1 MSSLFRLLSTV
12 DNSLRRLAQVA
23 GEIFLIVQCMYFLQV
38 DLVNLH
44 WQVLT
49 VLLKFQLLF
58 VCGEA
63 FLITEKS
70 A

>member
-49 VLLKFQLLF
+49 VLLKFQILF

>member
-49 VLLKFQLLF
+49 VLLTFQILF

>member
-38 DLVNLH
+38 ELVNLH

-49 VLLKFQLLF
+49 VLLKFQILF

>member
-44 WQVLT
+44 WQVFT
-49 VLLKFQLLF
+49 VLLKFQILF

-63 FLITEKS
+63 FL
-70 A
+70 